1 MSRDRTLL
9 LGHRGARA
17 VRAVPENTSA
27 SFDLALRHGADG
39 FEFDV
44 RGTADGHAVICHDPY
59 CGGNEIARNSHDSF
73 CELPLLEDVLARFSR
88 TAFLDIELK
97 VGVLEEPVL
106 TSVKRHPPQA
116 GYVVSS
122 FLPEVFGKVRSLD
135 TAVPLGFICDTQA
148 DFERWRQLPIS
159 HVIPHYKLLSKTL
172 TTDIHSSG
180 KEIFV
185 WTVNQRDDML
195 RFRDWG
201 VDAIISD
208 DTKLLVRTLRPI

>member
-1 MSRDRTLL
+1 MFRDRPLL

-17 VRAVPENTSA
+17 IRAVPENTPA
-27 SFDLALRHGADG
+27 SFDLALQHGADG

-44 RGTADGHAVICHDPY
+44 RCTADGCAVICHDPY
-59 CGGNEIARNSHDSF
+59 SAGCEIARTNRDGLSP
-73 CELPLLEDVLARFSR
+73 LPRLEDVLARYCC

-97 VGVLEEPVL
+97 VGGLEEAVL
-106 TSVKRHPPQA
+106 ASVKRHPPQA

-122 FLPEVFGKVRSLD
+122 FLPEVLRRVKSLD
-135 TAVPLGFICDTQA
+135 PAVPLGFISDKQA

-172 TTDIHSSG
+172 ATEIHSSG

-195 RFRDWG
+195 RLRDWG

-208 DTKLLVRTLRPI
+208 DTELLVRTLSPD